1 MIKCKLESVS
11 VSEVRDYITSH
22 QPKRVSAWGRGVLAE
37 AMDML
42 DRAEGR
48 GDTLP
53 TTRVRQYLLDGAESA
68 SQYASGGCSLVCDSD
83 IAERYCTPSELRRTR
98 GGELWPSPSESWMDV
113 EARGVESAMGVIA
126 HAVIR
131 VVIESTR

>member
-11 VSEVRDYITSH
+11 VSDVRDYITSH
-22 QPKRVSAWGRGVLAE
+22 QPKRASAWHRGVIAE

-42 DRAEGR
+42 DNAEGW

-53 TTRVRQYLLDGAESA
+53 TTGVRQYLLNGAESA
-68 SQYASGGCSLVCDSD
+68 SQYVYGGCSLIYDAD

-98 GGELWPSPSESWMDV
+98 GGELDPNSNETWLDV
-113 EARGVESAMGVIA
+113 EARGVESAMGIIA
-126 HAVIR
+126 HAVIG
-131 VVIESTR
+131 VVRDATR